1 MQKTKRKALE
11 NAGWKI
17 GDVSEFLELTPEETA
32 LIEMR
37 LALSHALQK
46 HRKTQHLTQIDL
58 AKRLGSSQ
66 SRVAKMEAAD
76 SSVSFDLLIRGLLAA
91 GAKNTDIANA
101 IGQVST

>member
-1 MQKTKRKALE
+1 MQKTKRKVLE

-17 GDVSEFLELTPEETA
+17 GSVSDFLELTPEEFS

-37 LALSHALQK
+37 LSLSQALQK
-46 HRKTQHLTQIDL
+46 QRKTQHLTQVDL

-76 SSVSFDLLIRGLLAA
+76 ASVSFDLLIRGLLAA
-91 GAKNTDIANA
+91 GANNTDIARA
-101 IGQVST
+101 IGQSSK